1 MGISNATMD
10 LTKEFPRSPNEKMLG
25 LVSLARVIDKAR
37 AFNEG
42 TLGEY
47 DYDCPHDKPLFAFL
61 GVDGPTFAKKVAEL
75 GTDDAISGWVR
86 TLISNKSPQQ
96 IEAFNAE
103 RRAWAPGNAD
113 AQQFFDQA
121 RDRIAP
127 GRTDIKTWCALLDAE
142 EKRPTAVGAA

>member
-1 MGISNATMD
+1 MKGRSANTITIVRTTSRSSRSSASTARR
-10 LTKEFPRSPNEKMLG
+10 LPRRSPNRDRRCDL
-25 LVSLARVIDKAR
+25 
-37 AFNEG
+37 
-42 TLGEY
+42 
-47 DYDCPHDKPLFAFL
+47 
-61 GVDGPTFAKKVAEL
+61 
-75 GTDDAISGWVR
+75 GWVR

-127 GRTDIKTWCALLDAE
+127 GRTDIKNLVRAPRRRGEAADRRRRGLSALQLSRAVGVTGCARAGEFRKGAPLL
-142 EKRPTAVGAA
+142 RRFSTAVD